1 MHYKYNLLLLCLDCS
16 EIKIHKMQTRP
27 IDQDIKRAVRTKK
40 MIRALWTINFCG
52 VALVMLIGV
61 MIYHGYI
68 GYMPPVEGLLN
79 PEDRFASRLFTSD
92 GVEMGR
98 FYQSRN
104 NRVYADYSEI
114 SPNVINALIAT
125 EDERF
130 MQHSGIDIMA
140 LSRVLF
146 KTILLRQKNAGG
158 GSTITQQLAK
168 QLYSPESDGLMDRFI
183 QKPVEWA
190 IAVKLERY
198 YTKEEIIKMYLNQ
211 FDFLNN
217 AVGIKTAAHVYFN
230 TTPDSLKI
238 EQAAMLV
245 GMAKNPSLYNPV
257 RADRKDAA
265 VGRRNVVLQQMLKA
279 DLITEAECDSL
290 CALPLDVKFTK
301 VDHKDGIAPYFR
313 EAVRLMMQAKEPR
326 RGDYPD
332 WDQQRFVDDSI
343 QWATNPLY
351 GWVEKNP
358 KPDGTKY
365 NIYTDGLRIYT
376 SIDSRMQKYA
386 EEAVID
392 HLKNTLQ
399 PQFDREKGSRG
410 PYTTNSAE
418 LGQLTP
424 RKLIDRAIRQSERYR
439 VLKNAGMSDA
449 EIMEE
454 FDKPVDMTVFSYDGG
469 QVQKTMSPRDSVV
482 YQKMFLRAGFM
493 SMDPLTG
500 QVKAY
505 VGGPNF
511 HFFQYDMAGVGRRQI
526 GSTVKPFLYTYAFEE
541 GFTPCDMF
549 LNAQPS
555 ITLPTGEVWAPRN
568 TGHARIGEM
577 VDLYWALTNSNNWI
591 SARLMSELSPSTLA
605 RTMHT
610 FGITN
615 HLDPVVSLCLGPCDV
630 SVREMVT
637 AYTAFSNKG
646 LRVDPIYV
654 TKITDNNGNVIS
666 EFTPQYTE
674 VMSQEAYFK
683 MVNILQN
690 VINSGT
696 GSRLRRAPYNIT
708 AVMGGKTGTTN
719 YNADGWFMGFTPNLV
734 SGVWVGGDE
743 RYIHFNRMAQGQG
756 AAMALPIYGLYM
768 KKVYADKSLPYSQ
781 TLQFPEPPAGF
792 SPCYKESYGDAPA
805 AETPVEAIDNA
816 FE

>member
-1 MHYKYNLLLLCLDCS
+1 
-16 EIKIHKMQTRP
+16 
-27 IDQDIKRAVRTKK
+27 
-40 MIRALWTINFCG
+40 
-52 VALVMLIGV
+52 MLIGV

-290 CALPLDVKFTK
+290 CALPLEVKFTK

-399 PQFDREKGSRG
+399 PQFDREKGGRG

>member
-1 MHYKYNLLLLCLDCS
+1 
-16 EIKIHKMQTRP
+16 MQTRP
-27 IDQDIKRAVRTKK
+27 IDQDIKRAARTKK

-615 HLDPVVSLCLGPCDV
+615 HLDPVASLCLGPCDV

>member
-1 MHYKYNLLLLCLDCS
+1 
-16 EIKIHKMQTRP
+16 
-27 IDQDIKRAVRTKK
+27 
-40 MIRALWTINFCG
+40 
-52 VALVMLIGV
+52 MLIGV

-245 GMAKNPSLYNPV
+245 GMAKNPSLYNPA

-290 CALPLDVKFTK
+290 CALPLEVKFTK

-768 KKVYADKSLPYSQ
+768 KKVYSDKSLPYSQ

>member
-1 MHYKYNLLLLCLDCS
+1 
-16 EIKIHKMQTRP
+16 
-27 IDQDIKRAVRTKK
+27 
-40 MIRALWTINFCG
+40 
-52 VALVMLIGV
+52 MLIGV

-114 SPNVINALIAT
+114 SLNVINALIAT

-290 CALPLDVKFTK
+290 CALPLEVKFTK

-439 VLKNAGMSDA
+439 VLKNSGMSDA

>member
-1 MHYKYNLLLLCLDCS
+1 
-16 EIKIHKMQTRP
+16 
-27 IDQDIKRAVRTKK
+27 
-40 MIRALWTINFCG
+40 
-52 VALVMLIGV
+52 MLIGV

-290 CALPLDVKFTK
+290 CALPLEVKFTK

-805 AETPVEAIDNA
+805 SETPVEAIDNA

>member
-1 MHYKYNLLLLCLDCS
+1 
-16 EIKIHKMQTRP
+16 
-27 IDQDIKRAVRTKK
+27 
-40 MIRALWTINFCG
+40 
-52 VALVMLIGV
+52 MLIGV

-399 PQFDREKGSRG
+399 PQFDREKGGRG

-418 LGQLTP
+418 FGQLTP

>member
-1 MHYKYNLLLLCLDCS
+1 
-16 EIKIHKMQTRP
+16 
-27 IDQDIKRAVRTKK
+27 
-40 MIRALWTINFCG
+40 
-52 VALVMLIGV
+52 MLIGV

-654 TKITDNNGNVIS
+654 TKITDNSGNVIS

>member
-1 MHYKYNLLLLCLDCS
+1 
-16 EIKIHKMQTRP
+16 MQTRP
-27 IDQDIKRAVRTKK
+27 IDQDIKRAARTKK

-568 TGHARIGEM
+568 TGHTRIGEM

>member
-1 MHYKYNLLLLCLDCS
+1 
-16 EIKIHKMQTRP
+16 
-27 IDQDIKRAVRTKK
+27 
-40 MIRALWTINFCG
+40 
-52 VALVMLIGV
+52 
-61 MIYHGYI
+61 
-68 GYMPPVEGLLN
+68 MPPVEGLLN

-245 GMAKNPSLYNPV
+245 GMAKNPSLYNPA

-290 CALPLDVKFTK
+290 CALPLEVKFTK

-392 HLKNTLQ
+392 HLKNALQ

>member
-1 MHYKYNLLLLCLDCS
+1 MFGLLRN
-16 EIKIHKMQTRP
+16 KIHKMQTRP
-27 IDQDIKRAVRTKK
+27 IDQDIKRAARTKK

-217 AVGIKTAAHVYFN
+217 AVGIKTAAHVYFD

>member
-1 MHYKYNLLLLCLDCS
+1 
-16 EIKIHKMQTRP
+16 
-27 IDQDIKRAVRTKK
+27 
-40 MIRALWTINFCG
+40 
-52 VALVMLIGV
+52 MLIGV

-290 CALPLDVKFTK
+290 CALPLEVKFTK

-646 LRVDPIYV
+646 LRVNPIYV

-768 KKVYADKSLPYSQ
+768 KKVYADKSLSYSQ

>member
-1 MHYKYNLLLLCLDCS
+1 
-16 EIKIHKMQTRP
+16 
-27 IDQDIKRAVRTKK
+27 
-40 MIRALWTINFCG
+40 
-52 VALVMLIGV
+52 MLIGV

-386 EEAVID
+386 EESVID

>member
-1 MHYKYNLLLLCLDCS
+1 
-16 EIKIHKMQTRP
+16 
-27 IDQDIKRAVRTKK
+27 
-40 MIRALWTINFCG
+40 
-52 VALVMLIGV
+52 
-61 MIYHGYI
+61 
-68 GYMPPVEGLLN
+68 MPPVEGLLN

-146 KTILLRQKNAGG
+146 KPILLRQKNAGG

>member
-1 MHYKYNLLLLCLDCS
+1 
-16 EIKIHKMQTRP
+16 
-27 IDQDIKRAVRTKK
+27 
-40 MIRALWTINFCG
+40 
-52 VALVMLIGV
+52 MLIGV

-130 MQHSGIDIMA
+130 MQHSGIDIIA

-290 CALPLDVKFTK
+290 CALPLEVKFTK

>member
-1 MHYKYNLLLLCLDCS
+1 
-16 EIKIHKMQTRP
+16 
-27 IDQDIKRAVRTKK
+27 
-40 MIRALWTINFCG
+40 
-52 VALVMLIGV
+52 
-61 MIYHGYI
+61 
-68 GYMPPVEGLLN
+68 MPPVEGLLN

-541 GFTPCDMF
+541 GFTPCDIF

>member
-1 MHYKYNLLLLCLDCS
+1 
-16 EIKIHKMQTRP
+16 
-27 IDQDIKRAVRTKK
+27 
-40 MIRALWTINFCG
+40 
-52 VALVMLIGV
+52 
-61 MIYHGYI
+61 
-68 GYMPPVEGLLN
+68 MPPVEGLLN

-290 CALPLDVKFTK
+290 CALPLEVKFTK

-568 TGHARIGEM
+568 TGHTRIGEM

>member
-1 MHYKYNLLLLCLDCS
+1 
-16 EIKIHKMQTRP
+16 
-27 IDQDIKRAVRTKK
+27 
-40 MIRALWTINFCG
+40 
-52 VALVMLIGV
+52 
-61 MIYHGYI
+61 
-68 GYMPPVEGLLN
+68 MPPVEGLLN

-555 ITLPTGEVWAPRN
+555 IMLPTGEVWAPRN

>member
-1 MHYKYNLLLLCLDCS
+1 
-16 EIKIHKMQTRP
+16 
-27 IDQDIKRAVRTKK
+27 
-40 MIRALWTINFCG
+40 
-52 VALVMLIGV
+52 MLIGV

-114 SPNVINALIAT
+114 SPTVINALIAT

-511 HFFQYDMAGVGRRQI
+511 RFFQYDMAGVGRRQI

>member
-1 MHYKYNLLLLCLDCS
+1 
-16 EIKIHKMQTRP
+16 
-27 IDQDIKRAVRTKK
+27 
-40 MIRALWTINFCG
+40 
-52 VALVMLIGV
+52 MLIGV

-555 ITLPTGEVWAPRN
+555 ITLPTGEVWTPRN

>member
-1 MHYKYNLLLLCLDCS
+1 
-16 EIKIHKMQTRP
+16 
-27 IDQDIKRAVRTKK
+27 
-40 MIRALWTINFCG
+40 
-52 VALVMLIGV
+52 MLIGV

-290 CALPLDVKFTK
+290 CALPLEVKFTK

-555 ITLPTGEVWAPRN
+555 IMLPTGEVWAPRN

-805 AETPVEAIDNA
+805 AEAPVEAIDNA

>member
-1 MHYKYNLLLLCLDCS
+1 
-16 EIKIHKMQTRP
+16 MQTRP
-27 IDQDIKRAVRTKK
+27 IDQDIKRAARTKK

-290 CALPLDVKFTK
+290 CALPLEVKFTK

-555 ITLPTGEVWAPRN
+555 VTLPTGEVWAPRN

>member
-1 MHYKYNLLLLCLDCS
+1 MFGLLRN
-16 EIKIHKMQTRP
+16 KIHKMQTRP
-27 IDQDIKRAVRTKK
+27 IDQDIKRAARTKK

-449 EIMEE
+449 EIMEK

>member
-1 MHYKYNLLLLCLDCS
+1 
-16 EIKIHKMQTRP
+16 
-27 IDQDIKRAVRTKK
+27 
-40 MIRALWTINFCG
+40 
-52 VALVMLIGV
+52 MLIGV

-190 IAVKLERY
+190 IAVKLERC

-410 PYTTNSAE
+410 PYTTNGAE

-768 KKVYADKSLPYSQ
+768 KKVYSDKSLPYSQ

>member
-1 MHYKYNLLLLCLDCS
+1 
-16 EIKIHKMQTRP
+16 MQTRP
-27 IDQDIKRAVRTKK
+27 IDQDIKRAARTKK

-198 YTKEEIIKMYLNQ
+198 YTKEEIIKKYLNQ

>member
-1 MHYKYNLLLLCLDCS
+1 
-16 EIKIHKMQTRP
+16 
-27 IDQDIKRAVRTKK
+27 
-40 MIRALWTINFCG
+40 
-52 VALVMLIGV
+52 
-61 MIYHGYI
+61 
-68 GYMPPVEGLLN
+68 MPPVEGLLN

-756 AAMALPIYGLYM
+756 ATMALPIYGLYM

>member
-1 MHYKYNLLLLCLDCS
+1 MFGLLRN
-16 EIKIHKMQTRP
+16 KIHKMQTRP
-27 IDQDIKRAVRTKK
+27 IDQDIKRAARTKK

-449 EIMEE
+449 EIMGE

>member
-1 MHYKYNLLLLCLDCS
+1 MLL
-16 EIKIHKMQTRP
+16 
-27 IDQDIKRAVRTKK
+27 
-40 MIRALWTINFCG
+40 
-52 VALVMLIGV
+52 GV

-290 CALPLDVKFTK
+290 CALPLEVKFTK

-399 PQFDREKGSRG
+399 PQFDREKGGRG

>member
-1 MHYKYNLLLLCLDCS
+1 
-16 EIKIHKMQTRP
+16 
-27 IDQDIKRAVRTKK
+27 
-40 MIRALWTINFCG
+40 
-52 VALVMLIGV
+52 
-61 MIYHGYI
+61 
-68 GYMPPVEGLLN
+68 MPPVEGLLN

-265 VGRRNVVLQQMLKA
+265 VGRRNVVLQQILKA

>member
-1 MHYKYNLLLLCLDCS
+1 MFGLLRN
-16 EIKIHKMQTRP
+16 KIHKMQTRP
-27 IDQDIKRAVRTKK
+27 IDQDIKRAARTKK

-290 CALPLDVKFTK
+290 CAIPLDVKFTK

>member
-1 MHYKYNLLLLCLDCS
+1 
-16 EIKIHKMQTRP
+16 MQTRP
-27 IDQDIKRAVRTKK
+27 IDQDIKRAARTKK

-52 VALVMLIGV
+52 VALVTLIGV

-768 KKVYADKSLPYSQ
+768 KKVYSDKSLPYSQ

>member
-1 MHYKYNLLLLCLDCS
+1 MFGLLRN
-16 EIKIHKMQTRP
+16 KIHKMQTRP
-27 IDQDIKRAVRTKK
+27 IDQDIKRAARTKK

-265 VGRRNVVLQQMLKA
+265 MGRRNVVLQQMLKA

>member
-1 MHYKYNLLLLCLDCS
+1 
-16 EIKIHKMQTRP
+16 
-27 IDQDIKRAVRTKK
+27 
-40 MIRALWTINFCG
+40 
-52 VALVMLIGV
+52 MLIGV

-265 VGRRNVVLQQMLKA
+265 EGRRNVVLQQMLKA

-469 QVQKTMSPRDSVV
+469 QVQKTMSPRDSVI

>member
-1 MHYKYNLLLLCLDCS
+1 
-16 EIKIHKMQTRP
+16 
-27 IDQDIKRAVRTKK
+27 
-40 MIRALWTINFCG
+40 
-52 VALVMLIGV
+52 
-61 MIYHGYI
+61 
-68 GYMPPVEGLLN
+68 MPPVEGLLN

-756 AAMALPIYGLYM
+756 AAIALPIYGLYM

>member
-1 MHYKYNLLLLCLDCS
+1 
-16 EIKIHKMQTRP
+16 MQTRP
-27 IDQDIKRAVRTKK
+27 IDQDIKRAARTKK

-469 QVQKTMSPRDSVV
+469 QVQKTMPPRDSVV

>member
-1 MHYKYNLLLLCLDCS
+1 
-16 EIKIHKMQTRP
+16 
-27 IDQDIKRAVRTKK
+27 
-40 MIRALWTINFCG
+40 
-52 VALVMLIGV
+52 
-61 MIYHGYI
+61 
-68 GYMPPVEGLLN
+68 MPPVEGLLN

-290 CALPLDVKFTK
+290 CALPLEVKFTK

-343 QWATNPLY
+343 QWATNPLF

-399 PQFDREKGSRG
+399 PQFEREKGSRG

-805 AETPVEAIDNA
+805 AEAPVEAIDNA

>member
-1 MHYKYNLLLLCLDCS
+1 
-16 EIKIHKMQTRP
+16 
-27 IDQDIKRAVRTKK
+27 
-40 MIRALWTINFCG
+40 
-52 VALVMLIGV
+52 MLIGV

-290 CALPLDVKFTK
+290 CALPLEVKFTK

-410 PYTTNSAE
+410 PYTTNIAE

>member
-1 MHYKYNLLLLCLDCS
+1 
-16 EIKIHKMQTRP
+16 
-27 IDQDIKRAVRTKK
+27 
-40 MIRALWTINFCG
+40 
-52 VALVMLIGV
+52 MLIGV

-68 GYMPPVEGLLN
+68 GYVPPVEGLLN

-104 NRVYADYSEI
+104 NRVYADYSEV

-290 CALPLDVKFTK
+290 CALPLEVKFTK

-805 AETPVEAIDNA
+805 TETPVEAIDNA

>member
-1 MHYKYNLLLLCLDCS
+1 
-16 EIKIHKMQTRP
+16 MQTRP
-27 IDQDIKRAVRTKK
+27 IDQDIKRAARTKK

-386 EEAVID
+386 EEAVTD

-805 AETPVEAIDNA
+805 SETPVEAIDNA

>member
-1 MHYKYNLLLLCLDCS
+1 
-16 EIKIHKMQTRP
+16 
-27 IDQDIKRAVRTKK
+27 
-40 MIRALWTINFCG
+40 
-52 VALVMLIGV
+52 
-61 MIYHGYI
+61 
-68 GYMPPVEGLLN
+68 MPPVEGLLN

-168 QLYSPESDGLMDRFI
+168 QLYSHESDGLMDRI
-183 QKPVEWA
+183 NQKPVEWA